1 MMENAVKLFPGWREA
16 ADRIVERVTEQGYGV
31 IFSHD
36 DLLKMM
42 DIKLPEMATPDEYK
56 KYSLEVMTSTV
67 NLTQWLL
74 HNHNLCLHNVRGQG
88 YQILHPDD
96 QVTIA
101 ADKRFKMV
109 AHHLGKAVEV
119 LTRVDQEA
127 LSHDGQ
133 QAQLRGLGK
142 AAFLISGFSKKRK
155 FPGEGG
161 SPAALP
167 E

>member
-1 MMENAVKLFPGWREA
+1 MDNTVKLFPGWREA
-16 ADRIVERVTEQGYGV
+16 ADRIVDRVTEQGYGV

-42 DIKLPEMATPDEYK
+42 DIKQPEMATPEEFN

-67 NLTQWLL
+67 SLSLWLL

-101 ADKRFKMV
+101 ADKKFKKV
-109 AHHLGKAVEV
+109 IHHLGQAVAI
-119 LTRVDQEA
+119 LTHVDQQA

-133 QAQLRGLGK
+133 QAQMRGLGK
-142 AAFLISGFSKKRK
+142 AAFLISGFSKKKK
-155 FPGEGG
+155 FPGEVDKQ
-161 SPAALP
+161 AALP